1 MEENKLPLKTKLGYG
16 FSSGAEAIPGN
27 LLAVYFVFFL
37 TDIVGVRAYM
47 AGVIFFIVMLWDA
60 FIDPIIG
67 GLSDNYVTE
76 KGRRLTFMKISL
88 IPLAAAIFL
97 MFSPI
102 DISNQIILN
111 LFYIFA
117 AIFVCSAYSALAIPY
132 FALSA
137 EITSSH
143 NQRNMLRFSSMIF
156 YYPLLLI
163 TTAGPM
169 LIWELAEE
177 AGYSDRMA
185 WGFIG
190 GAFAVFL
197 LIVCGI
203 GIFLLRKCE
212 KDSVK
217 TALENK
223 ARKDSQRQE
232 IPKENYF
239 KIWKELLQLKS
250 FKKIVFFIIFNM
262 LGFSMVNTVIV
273 YYLTYY
279 MNMGEGEQAV
289 FWVVYVLIICVTLPF
304 VTRFCNKF
312 GKRPVTLIV
321 MVPAI
326 ILGVVLYFTGINSF
340 VVLYIYT
347 GASAV
352 SSSCFF
358 TFYLAY
364 AHDCVEIDEFKT
376 GKRRDGSLS
385 ALSSLA
391 HQFGLAL
398 ALPFVG
404 LLLEITGYNGLAD
417 VQTETAI
424 QGIHTIGTI
433 IPTVLALIS
442 FLFLWFYPVSK
453 KKYLLLHEA
462 LEKKKAGEEYSTD
475 GFEDIL

>member
-16 FSSGAEAIPGN
+16 FCSGAEAISGN

-76 KGRRLTFMKISL
+76 KGRRLTFMKIS
-88 IPLAAAIFL
+88 IVPLAAAIFL

-102 DISNQIILN
+102 DVSNQIILN

-117 AIFVCSAYSALAIPY
+117 AIFVCSAYSTFAIPY

-143 NQRNMLRFSSMIF
+143 NQRNMLRFSAMIF

-169 LIWELAEE
+169 LIWEFAEE

-185 WGFIG
+185 WGFVG

-197 LIVCGI
+197 LIVCSI
-203 GIFLLRKCE
+203 GIFLLRKSE
-212 KDSVK
+212 RDSIK

-223 ARKDSQRQE
+223 ARKDIQRHE

-250 FKKIVFFIIFNM
+250 FKKIVFFILINM
-262 LGFSMVNTVIV
+262 LGFSMINTVIV
-273 YYLTYY
+273 YYLTYL

-289 FWVVYVLIICVTLPF
+289 FWVVYVLIICTTLPF
-304 VTRFCNKF
+304 VTRLCNKF
-312 GKRPVTLIV
+312 GKRPVTLVV
-321 MVPAI
+321 MIPTI
-326 ILGVVLYFTGINSF
+326 ILGFVFYFTGINSF
-340 VVLYIYT
+340 VVMYIYT
-347 GASAV
+347 IAIAV

-404 LLLEITGYNGLAD
+404 LLLEITGYNGLEE

-424 QGIHTIGTI
+424 HGIHAMGTI
-433 IPTVLALIS
+433 IPAVFALIS
-442 FLFLWFYPVSK
+442 FVFLWFYPVSK

-462 LEKKKAGEEYSTD
+462 LEKKKAGEEYSTE